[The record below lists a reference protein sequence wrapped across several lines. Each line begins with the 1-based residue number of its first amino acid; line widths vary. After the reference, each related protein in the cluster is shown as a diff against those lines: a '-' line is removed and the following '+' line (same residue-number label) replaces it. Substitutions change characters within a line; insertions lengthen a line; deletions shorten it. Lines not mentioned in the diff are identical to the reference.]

1 MNAVVILVV
10 IAGLIVASPG
20 RAAEKSAPAPRA
32 VRVQLEP
39 VVYTDEA
46 VPVRVVG
53 VLARKQEA
61 ELSFKIGG
69 LVAEVNV
76 RVGDRVERGRVLA
89 RLRTEEIDAQVAQ
102 VRSGLAK
109 AQRDLAR
116 LESLVANRVATL
128 ENVQDA
134 RTAVEV
140 ATAALRIAEFNREHA
155 VIVAPDDGLVLRRR
169 SEPGELVGPGAPIVG
184 FASER
189 GGWLVR
195 AALAERDVA
204 QVTLGDTVAITAA
217 GETVPGRI
225 VQIAE
230 ASEAATRTTPIE
242 VALERVPAK
251 ARSGGVAVAVVQ
263 PRPVPARVRVA
274 ASALLEGDGAAANL
288 FLVADGASKA
298 QRVRVEV
305 ERLIGDR
312 ALLRTE
318 LPRTAR
324 VVVRGAE
331 YLRDGAVVEPV
342 R

>member
-1 MNAVVILVV
+1 MKAAVLRFVLTCLVG
-10 IAGLIVASPG
+10 ASVAP
-20 RAAEKSAPAPRA
+20 AAEKAAPAARA
-32 VRVQLEP
+32 VRVHVEP
-39 VVYTDEA
+39 VDYTTEA

-53 VLARKQEA
+53 VLARKREA

-76 RVGDRVERGRVLA
+76 RVGDRVTRGQVLA
-89 RLRTEEIDAQVAQ
+89 RLRTDEIDAQVTQA
-102 VRSGLAK
+102 RSGLAK

-116 LESLVANRVATL
+116 LETLVANRVATL

-140 ATAALRIAEFNREHA
+140 AQAAVRIAEFNRAHA
-155 VIVAPDDGLVLRRR
+155 AIEAPEDGLVLRRR
-169 SEPGELVGPGAPIVG
+169 SEPGELVAPGAPIVG

-189 GGWLVR
+189 EGWLVR
-195 AALAERDVA
+195 AALAERELA
-204 QVTLGDTVAITAA
+204 QVAPGDAVTVTAA
-217 GETVPGRI
+217 GETVTGRV

-242 VALERVPAK
+242 VALERVPAR

-263 PRPVPARVRVA
+263 PRPVPARARVA
-274 ASALLEGDGAAANL
+274 ASALLEGDGATASV
-288 FLVADGASKA
+288 FLVAEGATTA

-305 ERLIGDR
+305 ERLVGDR

-331 YLRDGAVVEPV
+331 YLRDGAAVEPG

>member
-1 MNAVVILVV
+1 MKAAVLVIVLS
-10 IAGLIVASPG
+10 GLGVAPCA
-20 RAAEKSAPAPRA
+20 RAAEKALPAPRP

-76 RVGDRVERGRVLA
+76 RVGDRTERGRVLA
-89 RLRTEEIDAQVAQ
+89 KLRTEEIDAQVAQ
-102 VRSGLAK
+102 ARSGVAK
-109 AQRDLAR
+109 AQRDLTR
-116 LESLVANRVATL
+116 LESLVENRVATL
-128 ENVQDA
+128 ENLQDA

-140 ATAALRIAEFNREHA
+140 ATAAWRIAEFNREHA
-155 VIVAPDDGLVLRRR
+155 VIVAPDDGIVLRRR
-169 SEPGELVGPGAPIVG
+169 SEPGELVGPGAPVVG

-195 AALAERDVA
+195 AALAERELA
-204 QVTLGDTVAITAA
+204 QVTLGDAVAVTAA

-225 VQIAE
+225 MQIAE
-230 ASEAATRTTPIE
+230 ASDAATRTTPIE
-242 VALERVPAK
+242 IALERVPVK
-251 ARSGGVAVAVVQ
+251 ARSGGVAVALVQ
-263 PRPVPARVRVA
+263 PRPVSPRVRVA
-274 ASALLEGDGAAANL
+274 ASALLEGDGAAASL
-288 FLVADGASKA
+288 FLVAEGATTA

-305 ERLIGDR
+305 ERLLGER

-318 LPRTAR
+318 LPRSAR

-331 YLRDGAVVEPV
+331 YLRDGAAVEPV
-342 R
+342 H

>member
-1 MNAVVILVV
+1 MKAAVLMFVST
-10 IAGLIVASPG
+10 GLLFAP
-20 RAAEKSAPAPRA
+20 AARSADKPTPAPRA

-76 RVGDRVERGRVLA
+76 RVGDRVARGHVLA
-89 RLRTEEIDAQVAQ
+89 KLRTEEIDAQVAQ
-102 VRSGLAK
+102 ARSGLAK

-116 LESLVANRVATL
+116 LEALAANRVATL

-140 ATAALRIAEFNREHA
+140 AQAAVRIAEFNREHA
-155 VIVAPDDGLVLRRR
+155 AIVAPDDGIVLRRR

-195 AALAERDVA
+195 AALAERELA
-204 QVTLGDTVAITAA
+204 QVTLGDAAAVTAA
-217 GETVPGRI
+217 GETVSGRI

-230 ASEAATRTTPIE
+230 ASDAATRTTPIE
-242 VALERVPAK
+242 IALERVPAK

-263 PRPVPARVRVA
+263 PRPVPARARVA
-274 ASALLEGDGAAANL
+274 ASALLEGDGGAANL
-288 FLVADGASKA
+288 FLVAEGATTA

-305 ERLIGDR
+305 ERLVGDR
-312 ALLRTE
+312 VLLRTE
-318 LPRTAR
+318 LPRAAR

-331 YLRDGAVVEPV
+331 YLRDGAAVEPV